1 MDNGASSYRRFLDG
15 DDYAIG
21 DIIAEYKDGLI
32 LYLNSICN
40 NLNTAEEIAEETFVC
55 IAVKQPDFS
64 ARSSF
69 KTWLYSI
76 GRHTAVNYMRK
87 HRRFRFVSFQECADI
102 PDITDIESEL
112 INNEQKKS
120 LHKAICSLKE
130 DYRQVLYLSYFEDMS
145 NEEIADIM
153 KKKRRQIENLI
164 YNAKK
169 ALRFK
174 LEKEGFRYE
183 KF

>member
-40 NLNTAEEIAEETFVC
+40 NLHTAEEIAEETFVC

-76 GRHTAVNYMRK
+76 GRHTAVDYIRN
-87 HRRFRFVSFQECADI
+87 HRRFHFVSFQECADI
-102 PDITDIESEL
+102 PDNTDIESEL
-112 INNEQKKS
+112 IKNEQKKL
-120 LHKAICSLKE
+120 LHKSICSLKE
-130 DYRQVLYLSYFEDMS
+130 EYRQVLYLSYFEDMS
-145 NEEIADIM
+145 NEEIAEIM
-153 KKKRRQIENLI
+153 KKKRRQIENLT

-169 ALRFK
+169 ALRSK

>member
-1 MDNGASSYRRFLDG
+1 MDNGAGSYRRFLDG

-21 DIIAEYKDGLI
+21 EIIEEYKDGLI

-40 NLNTAEEIAEETFVC
+40 DLNTAEEITEETFIR
-55 IAVKQPDFS
+55 IAIKQPDFS
-64 ARSSF
+64 GKSSF

-76 GRHTAVNYMRK
+76 GRHTAVDYIRK
-87 HRRFRFVSFQECADI
+87 HRRFHFISFHECADI
-102 PDITDIESEL
+102 PDRTDIECEL
-112 INNEQKKS
+112 IKSEQEKI
-120 LHKAICSLKE
+120 LHNAIRSLKD
-130 DYRQVLYLSYFEDMS
+130 DYRQVLYLSYFEDMN

-169 ALRFK
+169 ALK
-174 LEKEGFRYE
+174 SQLEKEDFNYE
-183 KF
+183 NF

>member
-1 MDNGASSYRRFLDG
+1 M
-15 DDYAIG
+15 
-21 DIIAEYKDGLI
+21 
-32 LYLNSICN
+32 
-40 NLNTAEEIAEETFVC
+40 
-55 IAVKQPDFS
+55 
-64 ARSSF
+64 
-69 KTWLYSI
+69 
-76 GRHTAVNYMRK
+76 
-87 HRRFRFVSFQECADI
+87 
-102 PDITDIESEL
+102 
-112 INNEQKKS
+112 
-120 LHKAICSLKE
+120 
-130 DYRQVLYLSYFEDMS
+130 YLSYFEDMS

>member
-64 ARSSF
+64 SRSSF

-76 GRHTAVNYMRK
+76 GRHTAVDYIRK
-87 HRRFRFVSFQECADI
+87 HRRFHFISFQECADI
-102 PDITDIESEL
+102 PDITDIECEL
-112 INNEQKKS
+112 IKNEQKKL

-145 NEEIADIM
+145 NEEIAEIM

-169 ALRFK
+169 ALKSK
-174 LEKEGFRYE
+174 LEKEGFKYE